1 MAYEYITKHNSPA
14 FTPAAECRKVFG
26 HDRKIESITIHWW
39 GVDGQDFEGP
49 ISWFCRPDATTS
61 AHYIVEAGRV
71 ACIVDP
77 DDAAWHAGNARGNAT
92 SIGLELRP
100 EARDGDYA
108 TAAELIRTLRD
119 TYGDLP
125 LIPHR
130 DWKATQCP
138 GRWDLARLDALARN
152 TANTAT
158 HTGGT
163 MPLTLSQIAAELDGW
178 LDPILGT
185 YVDEDNAYGPQCKD
199 ALSHYIR
206 VVHNEPYTKG
216 NGHIMAENMIAQRA
230 WTPVDGIAQAQP
242 GDIISLG
249 TDPGHVV
256 IALSRPD
263 RTGRL
268 RYADQNGG
276 PLPAGKGP
284 DEVMKIREGRLHNIN
299 GIARPPRYVGA
310 VDDGAPIRHAV
321 QRGDTLWGISRAYDV
336 PLKQVTDLNPGIDPD
351 NLRIGQTVTVSEG
364 RTVTYMETTTE
375 ANVRLGP
382 GHEHEVIGKLPAGTA
397 WYATG
402 TVERGWVQGRSPW
415 MTKTGTG
422 PFWVAGDLLT
432 KGA

>member
-1 MAYEYITKHNSPA
+1 MTETTARGWTVIPSGHPDLTRFPWITGSVHADAAPIFDRLCHRFHTEVEPIIPA
-14 FTPAAECRKVFG
+14 HSWGHSHRTVRGSTTVWSEHAAGRAIDLNAPAHPLGKAGTFTPAQVTAIRRILADFDGLVVWGGDWTKRPDEMHFELR
-26 HDRKIESITIHWW
+26 HDQAALATITRRLTTP
-39 GVDGQDFEGP
+39 EGP
-49 ISWFCRPDATTS
+49 
-61 AHYIVEAGRV
+61 
-71 ACIVDP
+71 
-77 DDAAWHAGNARGNAT
+77 
-92 SIGLELRP
+92 
-100 EARDGDYA
+100 
-108 TAAELIRTLRD
+108 
-119 TYGDLP
+119 
-125 LIPHR
+125 
-130 DWKATQCP
+130 
-138 GRWDLARLDALARN
+138 
-152 TANTAT
+152 
-158 HTGGT
+158 T

-242 GDIISLG
+242 GDVISLG

-284 DEVMKIREGRLHNIN
+284 DETMKVREGRLRNIN
-299 GIARPPRYVGA
+299 GIARPPRYVDA
-310 VDDGAPIRHAV
+310 IDDGAPIRHAV

-336 PLKQVTDLNPGIDPD
+336 PLKQITNLNPGLDPE

-375 ANVRLGP
+375 TNVRLGP

-402 TVERGWVQGRSPW
+402 TVEHGWVQGRSPW

-432 KGA
+432 KEG

>member
-1 MAYEYITKHNSPA
+1 MT
-14 FTPAAECRKVFG
+14 
-26 HDRKIESITIHWW
+26 
-39 GVDGQDFEGP
+39 
-49 ISWFCRPDATTS
+49 
-61 AHYIVEAGRV
+61 
-71 ACIVDP
+71 
-77 DDAAWHAGNARGNAT
+77 
-92 SIGLELRP
+92 
-100 EARDGDYA
+100 
-108 TAAELIRTLRD
+108 
-119 TYGDLP
+119 
-125 LIPHR
+125 
-130 DWKATQCP
+130 
-138 GRWDLARLDALARN
+138 
-152 TANTAT
+152 
-158 HTGGT
+158 
-163 MPLTLSQIAAELDGW
+163 LTLSQIAAELDGW

-242 GDIISLG
+242 GDVISTG

-284 DEVMKIREGRLHNIN
+284 DETMKIREGRLHNIN

-336 PLKQVTDLNPGIDPD
+336 PLKQITDLNPGIDPE

-364 RTVTYMETTTE
+364 RTVTYMETTSE

-432 KGA
+432 KEV